1 MQIEVPS
8 GSHALVGHFYRPD
21 LHGESTAP
29 LAIVAHGF
37 PSAPGGGANSY
48 DSFPGLA
55 ERLAAEYG
63 WFGMSFQ
70 FRGVGESEG
79 SFSIDGWIEDIA
91 AAVTY
96 ARSIDGVGQVWLIG
110 FGTGGALSIN
120 AAALD
125 SSIAGV
131 ASIGAPADFADWAAD
146 PAALETFGRDIGV
159 ITSADPVDVGHWGLR
174 LAAASAE
181 LSAAKIAERPL
192 LVMHGTNDEVVN
204 AIDARAIAEAH
215 GRADLRIMPSAGHHL
230 RHDPRAM
237 AVLFGW
243 LERQRYRASAAE
255 APGAATVTP

>member
-1 MQIEVPS
+1 MQVVVPS
-8 GSHALVGHFYRPD
+8 ESHGLVGHLVRPD
-21 LHGESTAP
+21 LQGETAAP
-29 LAIVAHGF
+29 IAIIAHGF

-55 ERLAAEYG
+55 EQFAVEYG

-79 SFSIDGWIEDIA
+79 SFSIDGWIDDIA
-91 AAVTY
+91 AAIAY
-96 ARSIDGVGQVWLIG
+96 ARSVDGVGPVWLIG

-120 AAALD
+120 AAARD
-125 SSIAGV
+125 ATVAGV
-131 ASIGAPADFADWAAD
+131 ATLGAPADFADWAAD
-146 PAALETFGRDIGV
+146 PSALESFSRDIGI
-159 ITSADPVDVGHWGLR
+159 ITAAEPVDIGQWGLR
-174 LAAASAE
+174 LAASSAE
-181 LSAAKIAERPL
+181 SSAGGVAPRPL

-215 GRADLRIMPSAGHHL
+215 GQADLRIMSSAGHHL

-243 LERQRYRASAAE
+243 LERHRYRASAAG
-255 APGAATVTP
+255 AGAATVTP